1 LLCRFEEMSR
11 GQKSIPQGLKPQFL
25 AGIERPKAK
34 ALGYLEARATANAA
48 ARTRATAAA
57 RARANAAARARAT
70 AGE

>member
-11 GQKSIPQGLKPQFL
+11 GQKGIPQGLKPQFL
-25 AGIERPKAK
+25 AGIERPKETQGDPRRPKAK

-48 ARTRATAAA
+48 AR
-57 RARANAAARARAT
+57 ARAT